1 MNEYELQY
9 SRRTQTSRKWS
20 FVQDDIVLRAI
31 PEEMIRSDDDFTAY
45 YLMKTNG
52 TTKIK
57 NDHVWFSVFSRPL
70 RSRHTRKQRVS
81 LCMAFVCLSFLAGAM
96 LYRGG
101 EERVTDGLFSFGMLS
116 FDPLDVRDRKFTKYC
131 KRQSY

>member
-1 MNEYELQY
+1 
-9 SRRTQTSRKWS
+9 
-20 FVQDDIVLRAI
+20 
-31 PEEMIRSDDDFTAY
+31 
-45 YLMKTNG
+45 MKSNG

-57 NDHVWFSVFSRPL
+57 NDHVWLSVFSRPL

-101 EERVTDGLFSFGMLS
+101 AERITDGLFTFGMLS
-116 FDPLDVRDRKFTKYC
+116 FDPLDVRNRKCTVIGARMSNR
-131 KRQSY
+131 KRRGN